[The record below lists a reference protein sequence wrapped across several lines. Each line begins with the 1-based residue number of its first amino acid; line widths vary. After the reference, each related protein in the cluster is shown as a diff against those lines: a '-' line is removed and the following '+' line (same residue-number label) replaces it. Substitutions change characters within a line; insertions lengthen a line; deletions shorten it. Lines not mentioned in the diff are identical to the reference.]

1 MKNGKL
7 TSAEIAKVGDPDR
20 CISIPCNN
28 LVLATGSHTPDALH
42 EIVPWTEPR
51 TTLVNHKQ
59 RCDWVRIPAP
69 TLRNA
74 DKVGLVIRDPSGG
87 DSTIMAAQS
96 GQEILVTSIR
106 PENQRPPVN
115 DSDIGQKHLL
125 DTTAQARS
133 QLKDTEV
140 SNDYTPDHTTIST
153 AVDNLPLVCKI
164 PSKVIDDR
172 FTGEDKTPMG
182 IYLAYGFGM
191 YGTTMSLGVAAALRR
206 MITGQDAMIGDAFI
220 YP

>member
-1 MKNGKL
+1 M
-7 TSAEIAKVGDPDR
+7 
-20 CISIPCNN
+20 
-28 LVLATGSHTPDALH
+28 
-42 EIVPWTEPR
+42 EPR

-59 RCDWVRIPAP
+59 HCDWVRIPAP

-96 GQEILVTSIR
+96 GQEILVASMR
-106 PENQRPPVN
+106 PENQRSPFN
-115 DSDIGQKHLL
+115 DGDIGQKHPSN
-125 DTTAQARS
+125 TIAQATS

-140 SNDYTPDHTTIST
+140 SNDYTTDHTTTIST
-153 AVDNLPLVCKI
+153 ALDKLPLVCKI

-191 YGTTMSLGVAAALRR
+191 YGTTMSLGVATALRR
-206 MITGQDAMIGDAFI
+206 MFTGQDARIGDAFS